1 MQSRYLSKK
10 DKKDK
15 KENKKKTKRKTNCRM
30 ILELVKLVILNLGL
44 LKKKTY
50 KKNTLI
56 GSKTELFI

>member
-10 DKKDK
+10 DKKNNK
-15 KENKKKTKRKTNCRM
+15 GNKKKNQLPYDSG
-30 ILELVKLVILNLGL
+30 IEKLVILNLGL